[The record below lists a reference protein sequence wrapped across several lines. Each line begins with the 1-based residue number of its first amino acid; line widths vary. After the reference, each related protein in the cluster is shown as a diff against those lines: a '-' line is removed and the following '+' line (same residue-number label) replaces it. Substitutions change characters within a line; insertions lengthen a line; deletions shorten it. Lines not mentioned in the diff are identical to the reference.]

1 MKLNFRKTKLTQKQ
15 KKNLI
20 RIIITGICFLI
31 LQFLPL
37 SPLWK
42 LIAYIAVYLFIS
54 YDILYKTVKGI
65 INLKFLDENFLM
77 SVATIGAFALA
88 IYEKSNDYNEALA
101 VIFLYQIGEFF
112 QSYAVSKSRKNIT
125 ELMDL
130 RPDYANVL
138 VDGEIQKTDPFDVA
152 VGSIIVVNPGE
163 KIPLDGEIIE
173 GVSSVDTA
181 AITGESMPVY
191 VEESSDVYS
200 GCINVSGRIKVR
212 TTKGF
217 EQSTASK
224 LLKLVTDASSEKSDH
239 EEFITK
245 FARVYTPVVCALAL
259 LVAIL
264 PPVIK
269 IVLNQGPM
277 WDKWIYRSLV
287 FLVISCPCALVLSI
301 PLSFFAGM
309 GGASRNG
316 ILIKGSNFIEQL
328 SKISKVIMDKTGT
341 LTEGIFK
348 VVAIHHNTIDEN
360 KILEYAAFAESAS
373 SHPIAKSVKDAYGKE
388 IDISRVKDIKEIAG
402 KGVSAVVDGNEI
414 LVGNRKLM
422 EANNVGY
429 IKCSE
434 IGTVLHV
441 ALDKKYLGHILIN
454 DAIKPE
460 SKQTIEKLRKLGISK
475 ITMLTGDKKNV
486 AEAVAKELK
495 IDDCR
500 YELLPENK
508 LEIVKSSLGEGEKVL
523 FVGDGLNDAPALS
536 ACDIGMAMGAMGVD
550 ASIEAADVVLMDD
563 NPENIPKS
571 IKMAKNIMKIVNE
584 NIFGVLGVKV
594 LTLVLGALGLIGL
607 KTAIFADVGVMI
619 LAVLNSIR
627 TLYIQKTT

>member
-1 MKLNFRKTKLTQKQ
+1 MKLKFRKTKLTKKQ
-15 KKNLI
+15 EKNLI
-20 RIIITGICFLI
+20 RILITGICFLI
-31 LQFLPL
+31 LQFLNL
-37 SPLWK
+37 SPVWN
-42 LIAYIAVYLFIS
+42 LIAYLLVYLFIS
-54 YDILYKTVKGI
+54 YDILYKAFKGI
-65 INLKFLDENFLM
+65 INRKFLDENFLM

-88 IYEKSNDYNEALA
+88 IYEKSNNYNEALA

-130 RPDYANVL
+130 RPDFANVL
-138 VDGEIQKTDPFDVA
+138 VDGKVQKKDPFDVEI
-152 VGSIIVVNPGE
+152 GSIIIVNPGE

-191 VEESSDVYS
+191 VEESSEVYS
-200 GCINVSGRIKVR
+200 GCINVSGMIKVK
-212 TTKGF
+212 TTKAF
-217 EQSTASK
+217 EESTASK
-224 LLKLVTDASSEKSDH
+224 LLKLVTDASSEKSEH

-245 FARVYTPVVCALAL
+245 FARVYTPVVCSLAL
-259 LVAIL
+259 IIAIL

-269 IVLNQGPM
+269 MILNQSPM
-277 WDKWIYRSLV
+277 WDQWIYRSLV
-287 FLVISCPCALVLSI
+287 FLVIGCPCALVLSI

-316 ILIKGSNFIEQL
+316 ILIKGSNYIEQL
-328 SKISKVIMDKTGT
+328 SKITKVIMDKTGT
-341 LTEGIFK
+341 LTEGVFK
-348 VVAIHHNTIDEN
+348 VVAIHHNKIDEK
-360 KILEYAAFAESAS
+360 KILEYAAYAESAS
-373 SHPIAKSVKDAYGKE
+373 SHPIAKSVKDAYSKE
-388 IDISRVKDIKEIAG
+388 LDISRVKDITEIAG
-402 KGVSAVVDGNEI
+402 QGVQAFVDGHEV

-422 EANNVGY
+422 ETNNLDY

-441 ALDKKYLGHILIN
+441 ALDKEYLGHILIN
-454 DAIKPE
+454 DAIKPG

-486 AEAVAKELK
+486 AESVAKELN
-495 IDDCR
+495 IDDFHS
-500 YELLPENK
+500 ELLPENK
-508 LEIVKSSLGEGEKVL
+508 LETVKSGLNKGDTVL

-536 ACDIGMAMGAMGVD
+536 AADIGMAMGAMGVD

-571 IKMAKNIMKIVNE
+571 IKTAKNIMKIVNE
-584 NIFGVLGVKV
+584 NIYGVLGVKV
-594 LTLVLGALGLIGL
+594 LSLILGALGIIGL
-607 KTAIFADVGVMI
+607 KIAIFADVGVMI
-619 LAVLNSIR
+619 LAVLNSMR
-627 TLYIQKTT
+627 TLYIKKS

>member
-1 MKLNFRKTKLTQKQ
+1 MKLKFRKTKLTKKQ
-15 KKNLI
+15 EKNLI
-20 RIIITGICFLI
+20 RILITGICFLI
-31 LQFLPL
+31 LQFLNL
-37 SPLWK
+37 SPVWN
-42 LIAYIAVYLFIS
+42 LIAYLLVYLFIS
-54 YDILYKTVKGI
+54 YDILYKAFKGI
-65 INLKFLDENFLM
+65 INRKFLDENFLM

-88 IYEKSNDYNEALA
+88 IYEKSNNYNEALA

-130 RPDYANVL
+130 RPDFANVL
-138 VDGEIQKTDPFDVA
+138 VDGEIQKTDPFDVEI
-152 VGSIIVVNPGE
+152 GSIIIVNPGE

-191 VEESSDVYS
+191 VEESSEVYS
-200 GCINVSGRIKVR
+200 GCINVSGMIKVK
-212 TTKGF
+212 TTKAF
-217 EQSTASK
+217 EESTASK
-224 LLKLVTDASSEKSDH
+224 LLKLVTDASSEKSEH

-245 FARVYTPVVCALAL
+245 FARVYTPVVCSLAL
-259 LVAIL
+259 IIAIL

-269 IVLNQGPM
+269 MILNQSPM
-277 WDKWIYRSLV
+277 WDQWIYRSLV
-287 FLVISCPCALVLSI
+287 FLVIGCPCALVLSI

-316 ILIKGSNFIEQL
+316 ILIKGSNYIEQL
-328 SKISKVIMDKTGT
+328 SKITKVIMDKTGT
-341 LTEGIFK
+341 LTEGVFK
-348 VVAIHHNTIDEN
+348 VVAIHHNKIDEK
-360 KILEYAAFAESAS
+360 KILEYAAYAESAS
-373 SHPIAKSVKDAYGKE
+373 SHPIAKSVKDAYSKE
-388 IDISRVKDIKEIAG
+388 LDISRVKDITEIAG
-402 KGVSAVVDGNEI
+402 QGVQAFVDGHEV

-422 EANNVGY
+422 ETNNLDY

-441 ALDKKYLGHILIN
+441 ALDKEYLGHILIN
-454 DAIKPE
+454 DAIKPG

-486 AEAVAKELK
+486 AESVAKELN
-495 IDDCR
+495 IDDFHS
-500 YELLPENK
+500 ELLPENK
-508 LEIVKSSLGEGEKVL
+508 LETVKSGLNKGDTVL

-536 ACDIGMAMGAMGVD
+536 AADIGMAMGAMGVD

-571 IKMAKNIMKIVNE
+571 IKTAKNIMKIVNE
-584 NIFGVLGVKV
+584 NIYGVLGVKV
-594 LTLVLGALGLIGL
+594 LSLILGALGIIGL
-607 KTAIFADVGVMI
+607 KIAIFADVGVMI
-619 LAVLNSIR
+619 LAVLNSMR
-627 TLYIQKTT
+627 TLYIKKS

>member
-191 VEESSDVYS
+191 VEESSEVYS

-212 TTKGF
+212 TTKEF

-224 LLKLVTDASSEKSDH
+224 LLKLVTDASSEKSEH

-245 FARVYTPVVCALAL
+245 FARIYTPVVCALAL

-402 KGVSAVVDGNEI
+402 EGVSAVVDGNEI

-454 DAIKPE
+454 DSIKSK
-460 SKQTIEKLRKLGISK
+460 SKQAIIKLRKLGISK

-536 ACDIGMAMGAMGVD
+536 VSDIGMAMGAMGVD

-563 NPENIPKS
+563 NPENIPKA
-571 IKMAKNIMKIVNE
+571 IKTSKNIMKIVNE
-584 NIFGVLGVKV
+584 NIYGILGVKV
-594 LTLVLGALGLIGL
+594 LSLILGALGIIGL
-607 KTAIFADVGVMI
+607 KIAIFADVGVMI
-619 LAVLNSIR
+619 LAVLNSMR
-627 TLYIQKTT
+627 TLYIKKI

>member
-1 MKLNFRKTKLTQKQ
+1 MKLKFRKTNLTKKQ

-20 RIIITGICFLI
+20 RILITGICFLI
-31 LQFLPL
+31 LQFLNL
-37 SPLWK
+37 SPVWN
-42 LIAYIAVYLFIS
+42 LIAYLLVYLFIS
-54 YDILYKTVKGI
+54 YDILYKAFKGI
-65 INLKFLDENFLM
+65 INRKFLDENFLM

-88 IYEKSNDYNEALA
+88 IYEKSNNYNEALA

-138 VDGEIQKTDPFDVA
+138 VDGEIQKTDPFDVEI
-152 VGSIIVVNPGE
+152 GSIIIVNPGE

-191 VEESSDVYS
+191 VEESSEVYS
-200 GCINVSGRIKVR
+200 GCINVSGMIKVK
-212 TTKGF
+212 TTKAF
-217 EQSTASK
+217 EESTASK
-224 LLKLVTDASSEKSDH
+224 LLKLVTDASSEKSEH

-245 FARVYTPVVCALAL
+245 FARVYTPVVCSLAL
-259 LVAIL
+259 IIAIL

-269 IVLNQGPM
+269 MILNQSPM
-277 WDKWIYRSLV
+277 WDQWIYRSLV

-316 ILIKGSNFIEQL
+316 ILIKGSNYIEQL
-328 SKISKVIMDKTGT
+328 SKITKVIMDKTGT
-341 LTEGIFK
+341 LTEGVFK
-348 VVAIHHNTIDEN
+348 VVAIHHNTIDEK
-360 KILEYAAFAESAS
+360 KILEYAAYAESAS
-373 SHPIAKSVKDAYGKE
+373 SHPIAKSVKDAYSKE
-388 IDISRVKDIKEIAG
+388 LDISRVKDITEIAG
-402 KGVSAVVDGNEI
+402 QGVQAFVDGHEV

-422 EANNVGY
+422 ETNNLDY

-441 ALDKKYLGHILIN
+441 ALDKEYLGHILIN
-454 DAIKPE
+454 DAIKPG

-486 AEAVAKELK
+486 AESVAKELN
-495 IDDCR
+495 IDDFHS
-500 YELLPENK
+500 ELLPENK
-508 LEIVKSSLGEGEKVL
+508 LETVKSGLNKGDTVL

-536 ACDIGMAMGAMGVD
+536 AANIGMAMGAMGVD

-571 IKMAKNIMKIVNE
+571 IKTAKNIMKIVNE
-584 NIFGVLGVKV
+584 NIYGVLGVKV
-594 LTLVLGALGLIGL
+594 LSLILGALGIIGL
-607 KTAIFADVGVMI
+607 KIAIFADVGVMI
-619 LAVLNSIR
+619 LAVLNSMR
-627 TLYIQKTT
+627 TLYIKKS

>member
-15 KKNLI
+15 KKILI
-20 RIIITGICFLI
+20 RILITGICFLI
-31 LQFLPL
+31 LQFLNL
-37 SPLWK
+37 SPVWN
-42 LIAYIAVYLFIS
+42 LIAYLLVYLFIS
-54 YDILYKTVKGI
+54 YDILYKAFKGI
-65 INLKFLDENFLM
+65 INRKFLDENFLM

-88 IYEKSNDYNEALA
+88 IYEKSNNYNEALA

-130 RPDYANVL
+130 RPDFANVL
-138 VDGEIQKTDPFDVA
+138 VDGKVQKKDPFDVEI
-152 VGSIIVVNPGE
+152 GSIIIVNPGE

-191 VEESSDVYS
+191 VEESSEVYS
-200 GCINVSGRIKVR
+200 GCINVSGMIKVK
-212 TTKGF
+212 TTKAF
-217 EQSTASK
+217 EESTASK
-224 LLKLVTDASSEKSDH
+224 LLKLVTDASSEKSEH

-245 FARVYTPVVCALAL
+245 FARVYTPVVCSLAL
-259 LVAIL
+259 IIAIL

-269 IVLNQGPM
+269 MILNQSPM
-277 WDKWIYRSLV
+277 WDQWIYRSLV

-316 ILIKGSNFIEQL
+316 ILIKGSNYIEQL
-328 SKISKVIMDKTGT
+328 SKITKVIMDKTGT
-341 LTEGIFK
+341 LTEGVFK
-348 VVAIHHNTIDEN
+348 VVAIHHNTIDEK
-360 KILEYAAFAESAS
+360 KILEYAAYAESAS
-373 SHPIAKSVKDAYGKE
+373 SHPIAKSVKDAYSKE
-388 IDISRVKDIKEIAG
+388 LDISRVKDITEIAG
-402 KGVSAVVDGNEI
+402 QGVQAFVDGHEV

-422 EANNVGY
+422 ETNNLDY

-441 ALDKKYLGHILIN
+441 ALDKEYLGHILIN
-454 DAIKPE
+454 DAIKPG
-460 SKQTIEKLRKLGISK
+460 SKRTIEKLRKLGISK

-486 AEAVAKELK
+486 AESVAKELN
-495 IDDCR
+495 IDDFHS
-500 YELLPENK
+500 ELLPENK
-508 LEIVKSSLGEGEKVL
+508 LEIVKSGLNKGDTVL

-536 ACDIGMAMGAMGVD
+536 AADIGMAMGAMGVD

-571 IKMAKNIMKIVNE
+571 IKTAKNIMKIVNE
-584 NIFGVLGVKV
+584 NIYGVLGVKV
-594 LTLVLGALGLIGL
+594 LSLILGALGIIGL
-607 KTAIFADVGVMI
+607 KIAIFADVGVMI
-619 LAVLNSIR
+619 LAVLNSMR
-627 TLYIQKTT
+627 TLYIKKS

>member
-1 MKLNFRKTKLTQKQ
+1 MKLKFRKTKLTKKQ
-15 KKNLI
+15 EKNFI
-20 RIIITGICFLI
+20 RILITGICFLI
-31 LQFLPL
+31 LQFLNL
-37 SPLWK
+37 SPVWN
-42 LIAYIAVYLFIS
+42 LIAYLLVYLFIS
-54 YDILYKTVKGI
+54 YDILYKAFKGI
-65 INLKFLDENFLM
+65 INRKFLDENFLM
-77 SVATIGAFALA
+77 SIATIGAFALA
-88 IYEKSNDYNEALA
+88 IYEKSNNYNEALA

-130 RPDYANVL
+130 RPDFANVL
-138 VDGEIQKTDPFDVA
+138 VDGKVQKKDPFDVEI
-152 VGSIIVVNPGE
+152 GSIIIVNPGE

-191 VEESSDVYS
+191 VEESSEVYS
-200 GCINVSGRIKVR
+200 GCINVSGMIKVK
-212 TTKGF
+212 TTKAF
-217 EQSTASK
+217 EESTASK
-224 LLKLVTDASSEKSDH
+224 LLKLVTDASSEKSEH

-245 FARVYTPVVCALAL
+245 FARVYTPVVCSLAL
-259 LVAIL
+259 IIAIL

-269 IVLNQGPM
+269 MILNQSPM
-277 WDKWIYRSLV
+277 WDQWIYRSLV

-316 ILIKGSNFIEQL
+316 ILIKGSNYIEQL
-328 SKISKVIMDKTGT
+328 SKITKVIMDKTGT
-341 LTEGIFK
+341 LTEGVFK
-348 VVAIHHNTIDEN
+348 VVAIHHNKIDEK
-360 KILEYAAFAESAS
+360 KILEYAAYAESAS
-373 SHPIAKSVKDAYGKE
+373 SHPIAKSVKDAYSKKL
-388 IDISRVKDIKEIAG
+388 DISRVKDITEIAG
-402 KGVSAVVDGNEI
+402 QGVQAFVDGHEV

-422 EANNVGY
+422 ETNNLDY

-441 ALDKKYLGHILIN
+441 ALDKEYLGHILIN
-454 DAIKPE
+454 DAIKPG

-486 AEAVAKELK
+486 AESVAKELN
-495 IDDCR
+495 IDDFR
-500 YELLPENK
+500 SELLPENK
-508 LEIVKSSLGEGEKVL
+508 LEIVKAGLNKGDTVI

-536 ACDIGMAMGAMGVD
+536 AADIGMAMGAMGVD

-571 IKMAKNIMKIVNE
+571 IKTAKNIMKIVNE
-584 NIFGVLGVKV
+584 NIYGVLGVKV
-594 LTLVLGALGLIGL
+594 LSLILGALGIIGL
-607 KTAIFADVGVMI
+607 KIAIFADVGVMI
-619 LAVLNSIR
+619 LAVLNSMR
-627 TLYIQKTT
+627 TLYIKKS

>member
-1 MKLNFRKTKLTQKQ
+1 MKLKFRKTKLTKKQ
-15 KKNLI
+15 EKNLI
-20 RIIITGICFLI
+20 RILITGICFLI
-31 LQFLPL
+31 LQFLNL
-37 SPLWK
+37 SPVWN
-42 LIAYIAVYLFIS
+42 LIAYLLVYLFIS
-54 YDILYKTVKGI
+54 YDILYKAFKGI
-65 INLKFLDENFLM
+65 INRKFLDENFLM

-88 IYEKSNDYNEALA
+88 IYEKSNNYNEALA

-130 RPDYANVL
+130 RPDFANVL
-138 VDGEIQKTDPFDVA
+138 VDGKVQKKDPFDVEI
-152 VGSIIVVNPGE
+152 GSIIIVNPGE

-191 VEESSDVYS
+191 VEKSSEVYS
-200 GCINVSGRIKVR
+200 GCINVSGMIKVK
-212 TTKGF
+212 TTKAF
-217 EQSTASK
+217 EESTASK
-224 LLKLVTDASSEKSDH
+224 LLKLVTDASSEKSEH

-245 FARVYTPVVCALAL
+245 FARVYTPVVCSLAL
-259 LVAIL
+259 IIAIL

-269 IVLNQGPM
+269 MILNQSPM
-277 WDKWIYRSLV
+277 WDQWIYRSLV
-287 FLVISCPCALVLSI
+287 FLVIGCPCALVLSI

-316 ILIKGSNFIEQL
+316 ILIKGSNYIEQL
-328 SKISKVIMDKTGT
+328 SKITKVIMDKTGT
-341 LTEGIFK
+341 LTEGVFK
-348 VVAIHHNTIDEN
+348 VVAIHHNKIDEK
-360 KILEYAAFAESAS
+360 KILEYAAYAESAS
-373 SHPIAKSVKDAYGKE
+373 SHPIAKSVKDAYSKE
-388 IDISRVKDIKEIAG
+388 LDISRVKDITEIAG
-402 KGVSAVVDGNEI
+402 QGVQAFVDGHEV

-422 EANNVGY
+422 ETNNLDY

-441 ALDKKYLGHILIN
+441 ALDKEYLGHILIN
-454 DAIKPE
+454 DAIKPG

-486 AEAVAKELK
+486 AESVAKELN
-495 IDDCR
+495 IDDFHS
-500 YELLPENK
+500 ELLPENK
-508 LEIVKSSLGEGEKVL
+508 LETVKSGLNKGDTVL

-536 ACDIGMAMGAMGVD
+536 AADIGMAMGAMGVD

-571 IKMAKNIMKIVNE
+571 IKTAKNIMKIVNE
-584 NIFGVLGVKV
+584 NIYGVLGVKV
-594 LTLVLGALGLIGL
+594 LSLILGALGIIGL
-607 KTAIFADVGVMI
+607 KIAIFADVGVMI
-619 LAVLNSIR
+619 LAVLNSMR
-627 TLYIQKTT
+627 TLYIKKS

>member
-15 KKNLI
+15 KKILI
-20 RIIITGICFLI
+20 RILITGICFLI
-31 LQFLPL
+31 LQFLNL
-37 SPLWK
+37 SPVWN
-42 LIAYIAVYLFIS
+42 LIAYLLVYLFIS
-54 YDILYKTVKGI
+54 YDILYKAFKGI
-65 INLKFLDENFLM
+65 INRKFLDENFLM

-88 IYEKSNDYNEALA
+88 IYEKSNNYNEALA

-130 RPDYANVL
+130 RPDFANVL
-138 VDGEIQKTDPFDVA
+138 VDGKVQKKDPFDVEI
-152 VGSIIVVNPGE
+152 GSIIIVNPGE

-191 VEESSDVYS
+191 VEESSEVYS
-200 GCINVSGRIKVR
+200 GCINVSGMIKVK
-212 TTKGF
+212 TTKAF
-217 EQSTASK
+217 EESTASK
-224 LLKLVTDASSEKSDH
+224 LLKLVTDASSEKSEH

-245 FARVYTPVVCALAL
+245 FARVYTPVVCSLAL
-259 LVAIL
+259 IIAIL

-269 IVLNQGPM
+269 MILNQSPM
-277 WDKWIYRSLV
+277 WDQWIYRSLV

-316 ILIKGSNFIEQL
+316 ILIKGSNYIEQL
-328 SKISKVIMDKTGT
+328 SKITKVIMDKTGT

-348 VVAIHHNTIDEN
+348 VVAIHHNTIDEK
-360 KILEYAAFAESAS
+360 KILEYAAYAESAS
-373 SHPIAKSVKDAYGKE
+373 SHPIAKSVKDAYSKE
-388 IDISRVKDIKEIAG
+388 LDISRVKDITEIAG
-402 KGVSAVVDGNEI
+402 QGVQAFVDGHEV

-422 EANNVGY
+422 ETNNLDY

-441 ALDKKYLGHILIN
+441 ALDKEYLGHILIN
-454 DAIKPE
+454 DSIKPG

-486 AEAVAKELK
+486 AESVAKELN
-495 IDDCR
+495 IDDFHS
-500 YELLPENK
+500 ELLPENK
-508 LEIVKSSLGEGEKVL
+508 LETVKSGLNKGDTVL

-536 ACDIGMAMGAMGVD
+536 AADIGMAMGAMGVD

-571 IKMAKNIMKIVNE
+571 IKTAKNIMKIVNE
-584 NIFGVLGVKV
+584 NIYGVLGVKV
-594 LTLVLGALGLIGL
+594 LSLILGALGIIGL
-607 KTAIFADVGVMI
+607 KIAIFADVGVMI
-619 LAVLNSIR
+619 LAVLNSMR
-627 TLYIQKTT
+627 TLYIKKS

>member
-1 MKLNFRKTKLTQKQ
+1 MKLKFRKTKLTKKQ
-15 KKNLI
+15 EKNLI
-20 RIIITGICFLI
+20 RILITGICFLI
-31 LQFLPL
+31 LQFLNL
-37 SPLWK
+37 SPVWN
-42 LIAYIAVYLFIS
+42 LIAYLLVYLFIS
-54 YDILYKTVKGI
+54 YDILYKAFKGI
-65 INLKFLDENFLM
+65 INRKFLDENFLM

-88 IYEKSNDYNEALA
+88 IYEKSNNYNEALA

-130 RPDYANVL
+130 RPDFANVL
-138 VDGEIQKTDPFDVA
+138 VDGEIQKTDPFDVEI
-152 VGSIIVVNPGE
+152 GSIIIVNPGE

-191 VEESSDVYS
+191 VEKSSEVYS
-200 GCINVSGRIKVR
+200 GCINVSGMIKVK
-212 TTKGF
+212 TTKAF
-217 EQSTASK
+217 EESTASK
-224 LLKLVTDASSEKSDH
+224 LLKLVTDASSEKSEH

-245 FARVYTPVVCALAL
+245 FARVYTPVVCSLAL
-259 LVAIL
+259 IIAIL

-269 IVLNQGPM
+269 MILNQSPM
-277 WDKWIYRSLV
+277 WDQWIYRSLV
-287 FLVISCPCALVLSI
+287 FLVIGCPCALVLSI

-316 ILIKGSNFIEQL
+316 ILIKGSNYIEQL
-328 SKISKVIMDKTGT
+328 SKITKVIMDKTGT
-341 LTEGIFK
+341 LTEGVFK
-348 VVAIHHNTIDEN
+348 VVAIHHNKIDEK
-360 KILEYAAFAESAS
+360 KILEYAAYAESAS
-373 SHPIAKSVKDAYGKE
+373 SHPIAKSVKDAYSKE
-388 IDISRVKDIKEIAG
+388 LDISRVKDITEIAG
-402 KGVSAVVDGNEI
+402 QGVQAFVDGHEV

-422 EANNVGY
+422 ETNNLDY

-441 ALDKKYLGHILIN
+441 ALDKEYLGHILIN
-454 DAIKPE
+454 DSIKPG

-486 AEAVAKELK
+486 AESVAKELN
-495 IDDCR
+495 IDDFHS
-500 YELLPENK
+500 ELLPENK
-508 LEIVKSSLGEGEKVL
+508 LETVKSGLNKGDTVL

-536 ACDIGMAMGAMGVD
+536 AADIGMAMGAMGVD

-571 IKMAKNIMKIVNE
+571 IKTAKNIMKIVNE
-584 NIFGVLGVKV
+584 NIYGVLGVKV
-594 LTLVLGALGLIGL
+594 LSLILGALGIIGL
-607 KTAIFADVGVMI
+607 KIAIFADVGVMI
-619 LAVLNSIR
+619 LAVLNSMR
-627 TLYIQKTT
+627 TLYIKKS

>member
-1 MKLNFRKTKLTQKQ
+1 MKLKFRKTKLTKKQ
-15 KKNLI
+15 EKNLI
-20 RIIITGICFLI
+20 RILITGICFLI
-31 LQFLPL
+31 LQFLNL
-37 SPLWK
+37 SPVWN
-42 LIAYIAVYLFIS
+42 LIAYLLVYLFIS
-54 YDILYKTVKGI
+54 YDILYKAFKGI
-65 INLKFLDENFLM
+65 INRKFLDENFLM

-88 IYEKSNDYNEALA
+88 IYEKSNNYNEALA

-130 RPDYANVL
+130 RPDFANVL
-138 VDGEIQKTDPFDVA
+138 VDGEIQKTDPFDVEI
-152 VGSIIVVNPGE
+152 GSIIIVNPGE

-191 VEESSDVYS
+191 VEKSSEVYS
-200 GCINVSGRIKVR
+200 GCINVSGMIKVK
-212 TTKGF
+212 TTKAF
-217 EQSTASK
+217 EESTASK
-224 LLKLVTDASSEKSDH
+224 LLKLVTDASSEKSEH

-245 FARVYTPVVCALAL
+245 FARVYTPVVCSLAL
-259 LVAIL
+259 IIAIL

-269 IVLNQGPM
+269 MVLNQSPM
-277 WDKWIYRSLV
+277 WDQWIYRSLV

-316 ILIKGSNFIEQL
+316 ILIKGSNYIEQL
-328 SKISKVIMDKTGT
+328 SKITKVIMDKTGT
-341 LTEGIFK
+341 LTEGVFK
-348 VVAIHHNTIDEN
+348 VVAIHHNKIDEK
-360 KILEYAAFAESAS
+360 KILEYAAYAESAS
-373 SHPIAKSVKDAYGKE
+373 SHPIAKSVKDAYSKE
-388 IDISRVKDIKEIAG
+388 LDISRVKDITEIAG
-402 KGVSAVVDGNEI
+402 QGVQAFVDGHEV

-422 EANNVGY
+422 ETNNLDY

-441 ALDKKYLGHILIN
+441 ALDKEYLGHILIN
-454 DAIKPE
+454 DSIKPG

-486 AEAVAKELK
+486 AESVAKELN
-495 IDDCR
+495 IDDFHS
-500 YELLPENK
+500 ELLPENK
-508 LEIVKSSLGEGEKVL
+508 LETVKSGLNKGDTVL

-536 ACDIGMAMGAMGVD
+536 AADIGMAMGAMGVD

-571 IKMAKNIMKIVNE
+571 IKTAKNIMKIVNE
-584 NIFGVLGVKV
+584 NIYGVLGVKV
-594 LTLVLGALGLIGL
+594 LSLILGALGIIGL
-607 KTAIFADVGVMI
+607 KIAIFADVGVMI
-619 LAVLNSIR
+619 LAVLNSMR
-627 TLYIQKTT
+627 TLYIKKS

>member
-1 MKLNFRKTKLTQKQ
+1 MKLKFRKTKLTKKQ
-15 KKNLI
+15 EKNLI
-20 RIIITGICFLI
+20 RILITGICFLI
-31 LQFLPL
+31 LQFLNL
-37 SPLWK
+37 SPVWN
-42 LIAYIAVYLFIS
+42 LIAYLLVYLFIS
-54 YDILYKTVKGI
+54 YDILYKAFKGI
-65 INLKFLDENFLM
+65 INRKFLDENFLM

-88 IYEKSNDYNEALA
+88 IYEKSNNYNEALA

-130 RPDYANVL
+130 RPDFANVL
-138 VDGEIQKTDPFDVA
+138 VDGEIQKTDPFDVEI
-152 VGSIIVVNPGE
+152 GSIIIVNPGE

-191 VEESSDVYS
+191 VEESSEVYS
-200 GCINVSGRIKVR
+200 GCINVSGMIKVK
-212 TTKGF
+212 TTKAF
-217 EQSTASK
+217 EESTASK
-224 LLKLVTDASSEKSDH
+224 LLKLVTDASSEKSEH

-245 FARVYTPVVCALAL
+245 FARVYTPVVCSLAL
-259 LVAIL
+259 IIAIL

-269 IVLNQGPM
+269 MILNQSPM
-277 WDKWIYRSLV
+277 WDQWIYRSLV

-316 ILIKGSNFIEQL
+316 ILIKGSNYIEQL
-328 SKISKVIMDKTGT
+328 SKITKVIMDKTGT
-341 LTEGIFK
+341 LTEGVFK
-348 VVAIHHNTIDEN
+348 VVAIHHNKIDEK
-360 KILEYAAFAESAS
+360 KILEYAAYAESAS
-373 SHPIAKSVKDAYGKE
+373 SHPIAKSVKDAYSKE
-388 IDISRVKDIKEIAG
+388 LDISRVKDITEIAG
-402 KGVSAVVDGNEI
+402 QGVQAFVDGHEV

-422 EANNVGY
+422 ETNNLDY

-434 IGTVLHV
+434 VGTVLHV
-441 ALDKKYLGHILIN
+441 ALDKEYLGHILIN
-454 DAIKPE
+454 DSIKSG

-486 AEAVAKELK
+486 AESVAKELN
-495 IDDCR
+495 IDDFHS
-500 YELLPENK
+500 ELLPENK
-508 LEIVKSSLGEGEKVL
+508 LETVKSGLNKGDTVL

-536 ACDIGMAMGAMGVD
+536 AADIGMAMGAMGVD

-571 IKMAKNIMKIVNE
+571 IKTAKNIMKIVNE
-584 NIFGVLGVKV
+584 NIYGVLGVKV
-594 LTLVLGALGLIGL
+594 LSLILGALGIIGL
-607 KTAIFADVGVMI
+607 KIAIFADVGVMI
-619 LAVLNSIR
+619 LAVLNSMR
-627 TLYIQKTT
+627 TLYIKKS

>member
-15 KKNLI
+15 KKILI
-20 RIIITGICFLI
+20 RILITGICFLI
-31 LQFLPL
+31 LQFLNL
-37 SPLWK
+37 SPVWN
-42 LIAYIAVYLFIS
+42 LIAYLLVYLFIS
-54 YDILYKTVKGI
+54 YDILYKAFKGI
-65 INLKFLDENFLM
+65 INRKFLDENFLM

-88 IYEKSNDYNEALA
+88 IYEKSNNYNEALA

-130 RPDYANVL
+130 RPDFANVL
-138 VDGEIQKTDPFDVA
+138 VDGKVQKKDPFDVEI
-152 VGSIIVVNPGE
+152 GSIIIVNPGE

-191 VEESSDVYS
+191 VEESSEVYS
-200 GCINVSGRIKVR
+200 GCINVSGMIKVK
-212 TTKGF
+212 TTKAF
-217 EQSTASK
+217 EESTASK
-224 LLKLVTDASSEKSDH
+224 LLKLVTDASSEKSEH

-245 FARVYTPVVCALAL
+245 FARVYTPVVCSLAL
-259 LVAIL
+259 IIAIL

-269 IVLNQGPM
+269 MILNQSPM
-277 WDKWIYRSLV
+277 WNQWIYRSLV

-316 ILIKGSNFIEQL
+316 ILIKGSNYIEQL
-328 SKISKVIMDKTGT
+328 SKITKVIMDKTGT
-341 LTEGIFK
+341 LTEGVFK
-348 VVAIHHNTIDEN
+348 VVAIHHNTIDEK
-360 KILEYAAFAESAS
+360 KILEYAAYAESAS
-373 SHPIAKSVKDAYGKE
+373 SHPIAKSVKDAYSKE
-388 IDISRVKDIKEIAG
+388 LDISRVKDITEIAG
-402 KGVSAVVDGNEI
+402 QGVQAFVDGHEV

-422 EANNVGY
+422 ETNNLDY

-441 ALDKKYLGHILIN
+441 ALDKEYLGHILIN
-454 DAIKPE
+454 DAIKPG

-486 AEAVAKELK
+486 AESVAKELN
-495 IDDCR
+495 IDDFHS
-500 YELLPENK
+500 ELLPENK
-508 LEIVKSSLGEGEKVL
+508 LETVKSGLNKGDTVL

-536 ACDIGMAMGAMGVD
+536 AADIGMAMGAMGVD

-571 IKMAKNIMKIVNE
+571 IKTAKNIMKIVNE
-584 NIFGVLGVKV
+584 NIYGVLGVKV
-594 LTLVLGALGLIGL
+594 LSLILGALGIIGL
-607 KTAIFADVGVMI
+607 KIAIFADVGVMI
-619 LAVLNSIR
+619 LAVLNSMR
-627 TLYIQKTT
+627 TLYIKKS

>member
-1 MKLNFRKTKLTQKQ
+1 MKLKFRKTKLTKKQ
-15 KKNLI
+15 EKNLI
-20 RIIITGICFLI
+20 RILITGICFLI
-31 LQFLPL
+31 LQFLNL
-37 SPLWK
+37 SPVWN
-42 LIAYIAVYLFIS
+42 LIAYLLVYLFIS
-54 YDILYKTVKGI
+54 YDILYKAFKGI
-65 INLKFLDENFLM
+65 INRKFLDENFLM

-88 IYEKSNDYNEALA
+88 IYEKSNNYNEALA

-130 RPDYANVL
+130 RPDFANVL
-138 VDGEIQKTDPFDVA
+138 VDGEIQKTDPFDVEI
-152 VGSIIVVNPGE
+152 GSIIIVNPGE

-191 VEESSDVYS
+191 VEESSEVYS
-200 GCINVSGRIKVR
+200 GCINVSGMIKVK
-212 TTKGF
+212 TTKAF
-217 EQSTASK
+217 EESTASK
-224 LLKLVTDASSEKSDH
+224 LLKLVTDASSEKSEH

-245 FARVYTPVVCALAL
+245 FARVYTPVVCSLAL
-259 LVAIL
+259 IIAIL

-269 IVLNQGPM
+269 MILNQSPM
-277 WDKWIYRSLV
+277 WDQWIYRSLV
-287 FLVISCPCALVLSI
+287 FLVIGCPCALVLSI

-316 ILIKGSNFIEQL
+316 ILIKGSNYIEQL
-328 SKISKVIMDKTGT
+328 SKITKVIMDKTGT
-341 LTEGIFK
+341 LTEGVFK
-348 VVAIHHNTIDEN
+348 VVAIHHNKIDEK
-360 KILEYAAFAESAS
+360 KILEYAAYAESAS
-373 SHPIAKSVKDAYGKE
+373 SHPIAKSVKDAYSKE
-388 IDISRVKDIKEIAG
+388 LDISRVKDITEIAG
-402 KGVSAVVDGNEI
+402 QGVQAFVDGHEV

-422 EANNVGY
+422 ETNNLDY

-441 ALDKKYLGHILIN
+441 ALDKEYLGHILIN
-454 DAIKPE
+454 DSIKPG

-486 AEAVAKELK
+486 AESVAKELN
-495 IDDCR
+495 IDDFHS
-500 YELLPENK
+500 ELLPENK
-508 LEIVKSSLGEGEKVL
+508 LETVKSGLNKGDTVL

-536 ACDIGMAMGAMGVD
+536 AADIGMAMGAMGVD

-571 IKMAKNIMKIVNE
+571 IKTAKNIMKIVNE
-584 NIFGVLGVKV
+584 NIYGVLGVKV
-594 LTLVLGALGLIGL
+594 LSLILGALGIIGL
-607 KTAIFADVGVMI
+607 KIAIFADVGVMI
-619 LAVLNSIR
+619 LAVLNSMR
-627 TLYIQKTT
+627 TLYIKKS

>member
-1 MKLNFRKTKLTQKQ
+1 MKLNFRKTKLTNKQ

-20 RIIITGICFLI
+20 RIVIAGICFLI

-37 SPLWK
+37 SPLWN

-54 YDILYKTVKGI
+54 YDILYKAFKGI
-65 INLKFLDENFLM
+65 INLKFLDEYFLM
-77 SVATIGAFALA
+77 SIATIGAFALA
-88 IYEKSNDYNEALA
+88 IYEKSNNYNEALA

-112 QSYAVSKSRKNIT
+112 QSYAVSRSRKNIT

-130 RPDYANVL
+130 RPDFANLL
-138 VDGEIQKTDPFDVA
+138 VDGKIQKTDPFDVA

-191 VEESSDVYS
+191 VEESSEVYS

-212 TTKGF
+212 TTKEF

-224 LLKLVTDASSEKSDH
+224 LLKLVTDASSEKSEH

-245 FARVYTPVVCALAL
+245 FARIYTPVVCALAL
-259 LVAIL
+259 LIAIL

-269 IVLNQGPM
+269 MVLNQGPM
-277 WDKWIYRSLV
+277 WDQWIYRSLV

-316 ILIKGSNFIEQL
+316 ILIKGSNYIEQL
-328 SKISKVIMDKTGT
+328 SKITKVVMDKTGT

-373 SHPIAKSVKDAYGKE
+373 SHPIAKSVKDAYAKE

-402 KGVSAVVDGNEI
+402 KGVAAIVDEKEV

-422 EANNVGY
+422 EANNVDY

-454 DAIKPE
+454 DAIKPG

-486 AEAVAKELK
+486 AESVANELK
-495 IDDCR
+495 IDDCH

-508 LEIVKSSLGEGEKVL
+508 LEIVKSSLDKGDKVL

-536 ACDIGMAMGAMGVD
+536 VSDIGMAMGAMGVD

-563 NPENIPKS
+563 NPENIPKA
-571 IKMAKNIMKIVNE
+571 IKTAKNIMKIVNE
-584 NIFGVLGVKV
+584 NIFGILGVKV
-594 LTLVLGALGLIGL
+594 LSLILGALGIIGL
-607 KTAIFADVGVMI
+607 KVAIFADVGVMI
-619 LAVLNSIR
+619 LAVLNSMR
-627 TLYIQKTT
+627 TLYIKKI

>member
-191 VEESSDVYS
+191 VEESSEVYS

-212 TTKGF
+212 TTKEF

-224 LLKLVTDASSEKSDH
+224 LLKLVTDASSEKSEH

-245 FARVYTPVVCALAL
+245 FARIYTPVVCALAL

-348 VVAIHHNTIDEN
+348 VVAIHHNTIDEE

-402 KGVSAVVDGNEI
+402 EGVSAVVDGNEI

-454 DAIKPE
+454 DSIKSK
-460 SKQTIEKLRKLGISK
+460 SKQAISKLRKLGISK

-536 ACDIGMAMGAMGVD
+536 VSDIGMAMGAMGVD

-563 NPENIPKS
+563 NPENIPKA
-571 IKMAKNIMKIVNE
+571 IKTSKNIMKIVNE
-584 NIFGVLGVKV
+584 NIYGILGVKV
-594 LTLVLGALGLIGL
+594 LSLILGALGIIGL
-607 KTAIFADVGVMI
+607 KIAIFADVGVMI
-619 LAVLNSIR
+619 LAVLNSMR
-627 TLYIQKTT
+627 TLYIKKI